1 MRPTPSERWRR
12 RRRAVVIECHCEEE
26 PEGKDRRRR
35 KVAAWGGLLERK
47 QVGKRKGGRQ
57 AWKERATAGVG
68 NPPLHLLVIYSF
80 MFSSPG
86 ELIGFLTLAFLCFQ
100 APRNPKESK
109 WWEY

>member
-1 MRPTPSERWRR
+1 MRGGAEEDVRLSLSVIVRRSQRER
-12 RRRAVVIECHCEEE
+12 IE
-26 PEGKDRRRR
+26 GDVRSRL
-35 KVAAWGGLLERK
+35 GGGVLERK

-86 ELIGFLTLAFLCFQ
+86 ELIGFLTLAFLYFQ